1 MYELIYRSTASKGLK
16 ATDIQDI
23 LKKSEKFNAQHN
35 LTGCLL
41 YHKDEFLQII
51 EGEEKDVKELFEHI
65 KKDKRH
71 TDVMVLEEGFT
82 NQRLFTNWS
91 MAYQPLES
99 NLVNKINR
107 ELFASNFNTLSKII
121 EKPTNAVKLFFYM
134 SKELLDE
141 EE

>member
-1 MYELIYRSTASKGLK
+1 MYELIYRSTAGKDLK
-16 ATDIQDI
+16 AEDIQDI
-23 LKKSEKFNAQHN
+23 LETSTKFNVEHN
-35 LTGCLL
+35 ITGCLL
-41 YHKDEFLQII
+41 YHNDEFLQII

-71 TDVMVLEEGFT
+71 TNVMILEEGYT
-82 NQRLFTNWS
+82 TERLFTNWS

-99 NLVNKINR
+99 NLANKINK

-121 EKPTNAVKLFFYM
+121 EKPTNAVKLFFYL

-141 EE
+141 